1 MLFGFFFNV
10 VTCNVEQFLDL
21 LNLLEVLILWK
32 MKNDVC
38 GEKNSSGAHFFTFI
52 QINNTFL
59 PFSKLGKNMEK
70 MKIFI
75 TYRDMP

>member
-1 MLFGFFFNV
+1 MLFGLFFNV
-10 VTCNVEQFLDL
+10 VACNVEQFLDL

-38 GEKNSSGAHFFTFI
+38 GEKNLSGAHFL
-52 QINNTFL
+52 QINNTF
-59 PFSKLGKNMEK
+59 FTFFKTGKHYGKK

>member
-1 MLFGFFFNV
+1 MLFGLFFNV

-38 GEKNSSGAHFFTFI
+38 GEKNLWCTFFTLI

-59 PFSKLGKNMEK
+59 PFSKLGNTIEKKNEN
-70 MKIFI
+70 IH
-75 TYRDMP
+75 YLP